1 MIIDPGPVYSIVT
14 PFDEEGAIAW
24 RSLGKYVEAIC
35 AHAPSAVYV
44 MAYNSRFSQL
54 SVDEVIV
61 LNRFVATEVRRIRPE
76 IPVIAADPIACS
88 TETSVHVAQCAAQD
102 GASLLSALFSEKF
115 YSTAQLVDHFGMLGQ
130 RAGIPLLI
138 HQMPLISGLGGAQV
152 NWPLDAV
159 TAVMTL
165 ESVAAM
171 KEDAKDDALTHA
183 ILELFGSTRSII
195 LSGGGKRQFLRH
207 REVGAKNWLNG
218 VGVWHPPLASRFWA
232 AVELGDQEVI
242 DDVISNVEVPF
253 FEGPVKS
260 YGWHV
265 ACRAALSVMGWCQ
278 PWERLPMPT
287 PGPEVLSDVG
297 RVLREMTF
305 QEEPLLPA

>member
-14 PFDEEGAIAW
+14 PFERDGGIAW
-24 RSLGKYVEAIC
+24 LALGRYVDAIC
-35 AHAPSAVYV
+35 AQAPSAVYV
-44 MAYNSRFSQL
+44 MAYNSRFAQL
-54 SVDEVIV
+54 SVDEVIG
-61 LNRFVATEVRRIRPE
+61 LNRFVATEVRRINPE

-88 TETSVHVAQCAAQD
+88 TETSAYVAQRAAED
-102 GASLLSALFSEKF
+102 GSSLLSALFSEKF
-115 YSTAQLVDHFGMLGQ
+115 YSTAQLVDHFGVLGE

-159 TAVMTL
+159 NAVMTL

-183 ILELFGSTRSII
+183 ILKEFGSTRSII

-207 REVGAKNWLNG
+207 REVGAQNWLNG

-232 AVELGDQEVI
+232 AVEEGDQAVI

-265 ACRAALSVMGWCQ
+265 ACRAALSVMGWSET
-278 PWERLPMPT
+278 WERLPMPT
-287 PGPEVLSDVG
+287 PGSEVVTDVG
-297 RVLREMTF
+297 RVIREMTF
-305 QEEPLLPA
+305 QQEPLLKS